1 MDLSGWLEFV
11 CYLEFIIWCLTGILK
26 NLINKYFAKNGQKI
40 FIKGLM
46 SFQVGMIS
54 ILLAIS
60 KYIII
65 PVTSIIVVI
74 RGADTIAGSSFK

>member
-1 MDLSGWLEFV
+1 MTIKIAFQGLRLVIVVYARKGRYILCLLLTLLPVLSMH
-11 CYLEFIIWCLTGILK
+11 YLTI
-26 NLINKYFAKNGQKI
+26 
-40 FIKGLM
+40 
-46 SFQVGMIS
+46 FQVCILS